1 MPYSFSYGCVEHQ
14 ASHHAEDLRA
24 IYSLRYQ
31 VYINEW
37 EFETPGDH
45 PVGLEYDDYDSH
57 SIHFYARSRRDSR
70 IIGTV
75 RTILNSDLGFP
86 IERHFALTGTPVG
99 VDRDTLGE
107 ISRLAVS
114 KEYRRRA
121 IDHALF
127 EAGPFVPN
135 QLPRYMD
142 DGRDIRRHCEH
153 ELVRGLYLL
162 IYRDSKQRGLTH
174 WYAVMAKGLYAI
186 LRRWG
191 IPFEQI
197 GPAQDYHGLRSPYI
211 TSIHTVEHS
220 LEKDNPQLLHDARAG
235 MFQ

>member
-1 MPYSFSYGCVEHQ
+1 M
-14 ASHHAEDLRA
+14 LRD

-31 VYINEW
+31 VYISEW
-37 EFETPGDH
+37 EFENPGDH
-45 PVGLEYDDYDSH
+45 PVGLEYDDYDER
-57 SIHFYARSRRDSR
+57 SIHFYARSQASNK

-75 RTILNSDLGFP
+75 RTILHSELGFP
-86 IERHFALTGTPVG
+86 VERYFDLPDNPRGL
-99 VDRDTLGE
+99 DRNSIGE

-127 EAGPFVPN
+127 EAGRFVPN
-135 QLPRYMD
+135 KLPRYMD

-162 IYRDSKQRGLTH
+162 IYRDSIQRGLTH

-186 LRRWG
+186 LKRWG
-191 IPFEQI
+191 IPFTQI
-197 GPAQDYHGLRSPYI
+197 GPSREYHGVRSPYI
-211 TSIHTVEHS
+211 TSIRNVEQT
-220 LEKDNPQLLHDARAG
+220 LERVNPQLLHDARAG
-235 MFQ
+235 FFH

>member
-1 MPYSFSYGCVEHQ
+1 MPYSFRYGCVESQ
-14 ASHHAEDLRA
+14 ANFNEVLRDT
-24 IYSLRYQ
+24 YSLRYQ

-37 EFETPGDH
+37 EFEAPDDH
-45 PVGLEYDDYDSH
+45 PVGLEYDDYDPH
-57 SIHFYARSRRDSR
+57 SVHFYASCKSESKV
-70 IIGTV
+70 IGTV
-75 RTILNSDLGFP
+75 RTILHSELGFP
-86 IERHFALTGTPVG
+86 IERHFQLTGLPKTI
-99 VDRDTLGE
+99 DRHEIGE

-114 KEYRRRA
+114 KRFRRRA
-121 IDHALF
+121 IDQALF

-174 WYAVMAKGLYAI
+174 WYAVMARGLYAI

-191 IPFEQI
+191 IVFEQI
-197 GPAQDYHGLRSPYI
+197 GEAIDYHGDRAPYLANI
-211 TSIHTVEHS
+211 ARVEEV
-220 LEKDNPQLLHDARAG
+220 LEKKNPELLEEARRVA
-235 MFQ
+235 FN